1 MTPLT
6 QNHQHEVEADIAQA
20 IPIVA
25 GLLASGDFT
34 LGTSDGTKPMSVSR
48 ARDSGISYDAVE
60 EAINIL
66 EALRI
71 ASERSLRERHNYDA

>member
-34 LGTSDGTKPMSVSR
+34 VGSNDGTKPMAVSWI
-48 ARDSGISYDAVE
+48 RDAKLTYDAVE
-60 EAINIL
+60 EAIKIL

-71 ASERSLRERHNYDA
+71 ASEHKLRERHNYDA